1 MGSIL
6 NIRKA
11 TRTGARLVFAFAGTS
26 GSGKT
31 RTAIEFGYGLA
42 GYKPEK
48 LGFLDTENR
57 RGSLYA
63 DVLRRHPTHPTDEP
77 FLIADLDAPF
87 APLRYAQAVKE
98 FQAAGVEVLVIDTY
112 SHVWEGDGGCIE
124 IAKRGRGVGAW
135 KEPKEHHKEFVSA
148 MLAAG
153 MHVILCV
160 RAREKIDTSDSK
172 NPRSLGV
179 LPICEKNLMFEMS
192 ASMLMDG
199 MGKYQDVMKCPEE
212 LAPFLGRG
220 EGYITSEDGFA
231 VRQWVDGAVPED
243 KAVEAAYHAL
253 RQVVREGVSAYRNAW
268 TKTGARERK
277 ALEAD
282 GRHTKLKAEAEA
294 FDNNRSGQESDA
306 AALNGAEIQ

>member
-1 MGSIL
+1 MANIL
-6 NIRKA
+6 NIRQAK
-11 TRTGARLVFAFAGTS
+11 RKGARLIIAFAGTS

-42 GYKPEK
+42 GYQPSK
-48 LGFLDTENR
+48 LGFVDTENR

-63 DVLRRHPTHPTDEP
+63 DVLHRHATHPTDEP
-77 FLIADLDAPF
+77 FLIGDLDAPF
-87 APLRYAQAVKE
+87 TPQRYAQAVKE
-98 FQAAGVEVLVIDTY
+98 FQAAGVEVLVIDSY
-112 SHVWEGDGGCIE
+112 SHLWEGDGGCME
-124 IAKRGRGVGAW
+124 MAKRGRGVGAW
-135 KEPKEHHKEFVSA
+135 KEPKELHKEFVNA

-199 MGKYQDVMKCPEE
+199 MGKFQDVMKCPEE
-212 LAPFLGRG
+212 LSPHLGRG
-220 EGYITSEDGFA
+220 KGYITSADGFA
-231 VRQWVDGAVPED
+231 VRQWVDGAEAED
-243 KAVEAAYHAL
+243 KPTEVAYHAL
-253 RQVVREGVSAYRNAW
+253 RHVVREGVAAYRNAW
-268 TKTGARERK
+268 MKTPERERK
-277 ALEAD
+277 LLEAD

-294 FDNNRSGQESDA
+294 FDKRRETQVSDA
-306 AALNGAEIQ
+306 KTLNNAEIQ